1 MGIQLDY
8 SNKSLELMFSNFLQ
22 ILTITWHFRKHQN
35 LENSCLIPFFFLILK
50 QPKVLSVCWLFPV
63 IRLSHFQKVII
74 SGKLWQYL
82 GMPKLCPTPGQVPKC
97 YIQILYYLIIPF
109 LMSSSLLR
117 FRKKKENSG
126 SVQLILLIFE
136 ILRKHF
142 SLKNSCQV
150 FHLLNIDNTLSNID
164 KVKAL

>member
-1 MGIQLDY
+1 MEYEEFFKWSQYFYWNKNFLKYCKSLKCAIHRCLRYWMGIQLDY

-117 FRKKKENSG
+117 FRKKKKIRD
-126 SVQLILLIFE
+126 Q
-136 ILRKHF
+136 F
-142 SLKNSCQV
+142 S
-150 FHLLNIDNTLSNID
+150 
-164 KVKAL
+164 